1 MKSFQVEVGDVG
13 IDNYE
18 QILSKFSNWKKY
30 KREINLN
37 LLFEEDKKIQ
47 FEVEITN
54 SQSVLYVSVSEDD
67 SLTSSLTNV
76 SSTINK
82 LTFIILNSKVLKLE
96 VELNHLDTK
105 WGKIIKSIIASGV
118 ELKLNQHINIENQVD
133 NFYLDLPKQ
142 AA

>member
-37 LLFEEDKKIQ
+37 LLLEQDKKIQ

-54 SQSVLYVSVSEDD
+54 SQSVLYVSISEDD
-67 SLTSSLTNV
+67 SHTSSLTNV

-82 LTFIILNSKVLKLE
+82 LTFIILNSKVIKLE
-96 VELNHLDTK
+96 VYLNHLDTK
-105 WGKIIKSIIASGV
+105 WGKIIKSIIESGV
-118 ELKLNQHINIENQVD
+118 ELKLNQHINIQNQVD
-133 NFYLDLPKQ
+133 NFYLELPKQ